1 MEGNI
6 YINGLIGSLP
16 NEVGVELIDVIQQVK
31 KQTDLTSLSVH
42 INSEG
47 GVVNVGFDIYH
58 YLKSLNIPITTIGSG
73 MVASIATVIFMAGNR
88 RILKDNTRF
97 MIHLPMGGVEGTSDE
112 IANYAL
118 DVKNTEKKIVDFYKK
133 ELDTTEE
140 AIRPLLNNKT
150 WLNDSQLDS
159 LGFTTEIRMPVVA
172 KAYIENNNNNHKN
185 KDMTENDKGFFM
197 GLFDAFH
204 KKNKGIVNLNLTDA
218 NGTAVVFPDLNE
230 GDKPKVGDKA
240 TIEDK
245 PAEGEV
251 LIDSLTYVFAS
262 GVISEIKEMSA
273 DDSEEMKALKAEN
286 ESLKEQLTTANA
298 NKENILQD
306 VVNLKKQITS
316 RFDFED
322 KKEIKEKELEAPTKR
337 QLLKD

>member
-31 KQTDLTSLSVH
+31 KQTDLTSLNVH

-47 GVVNVGFDIYH
+47 GVVNVGFDIYN
-58 YLKSLNIPITTIGSG
+58 YIKSLNIPITTIGSG
-73 MVASIATVIFMAGNR
+73 LVASIATVIFMAGNR

-112 IANYAL
+112 IADYAI
-118 DVKNTEKKIVDFYKK
+118 DVKNTEKKIIDFYKK
-133 ELDTTEE
+133 ELDITEE
-140 AIRPLLNNKT
+140 AIRPLLNNET

-172 KAYIENNNNNHKN
+172 KAYINNNNQNN
-185 KDMTENDKGFFM
+185 NDMTENDKGFFT
-197 GLFDAFH
+197 GLFTAFY
-204 KKNKGIVNLNLTDA
+204 KKNQIVGLNLTDA
-218 NGTAVVFPDLNE
+218 NGATVVFSELND

-240 TIEDK
+240 TIEHK
-245 PAEGEV
+245 PADGEV
-251 LIDSLTYVFAS
+251 LIDGVTYVFTS
-262 GVISEIKEMSA
+262 GVISEIKEA
-273 DDSEEMKALKAEN
+273 AGEEDSEEMKALKLEN
-286 ESLKEQLTTANA
+286 ESLRSQLAVVNLS
-298 NKENILQD
+298 NENIVKD
-306 VVNLKKQITS
+306 VIELKKQITS

-322 KKEIKEKELEAPTKR
+322 KKEIKEKELEVPTKR
-337 QLLKD
+337 KLLKD

>member
-16 NEVGVELIDVIQQVK
+16 NEIGVELIDVIQQVK
-31 KQTDLTSLSVH
+31 KQMDLTSLNVH

-133 ELDTTEE
+133 ELDITEE
-140 AIRPLLNNKT
+140 AIRPLLNNET

-172 KAYIENNNNNHKN
+172 KAYIENNNNHKN

-204 KKNKGIVNLNLTDA
+204 KKNKTIVNLNLTDA

-230 GDKPKVGDKA
+230 GDMPKVGDKA

-251 LIDSLTYVFAS
+251 MIDGVHYVFVA
-262 GVISEIKEMSA
+262 GVISEIKEMPA

-298 NKENILQD
+298 SNETILQD

-322 KKEIKEKELEAPTKR
+322 KKENKTEELEAPTKR
-337 QLLKD
+337 KLLKD

>member
-16 NEVGVELIDVIQQVK
+16 NEIGVELIDVIQQVK
-31 KQTDLTSLSVH
+31 KQTDLTSLNVH

-58 YLKSLNIPITTIGSG
+58 YLKSLNIPITTVGSG
-73 MVASIATVIFMAGNR
+73 MVASIATVIFMAGDR

-112 IANYAL
+112 IASYAL
-118 DVKNTEKKIVDFYKK
+118 DVKNTEKRIVDFYKK
-133 ELDTTEE
+133 ELDITEE
-140 AIRPLLNNKT
+140 AIRPLLNNET

-159 LGFTTEIRMPVVA
+159 LNFTTEIRMPVMA
-172 KAYIENNNNNHKN
+172 RAYMNNNNLKN
-185 KDMTENDKGFFM
+185 EDMTENDKGFFM
-197 GLFDAFH
+197 GLFDAFS
-204 KKNKGIVNLNLTDA
+204 KKNQKVVNLNLTDA
-218 NGTAVVFPDLNE
+218 NGVAVVFPDLNE

-251 LIDSLTYVFAS
+251 MIDGVDYVFV
-262 GVISEIKEMSA
+262 GGLISEIKEKTA

-286 ESLKEQLTTANA
+286 ESLKEQLTTAVA
-298 NKENILQD
+298 NKETILQD

-316 RFDFED
+316 RFEFED
-322 KKEIKEKELEAPTKR
+322 KKEIKTEELEAPTKR
-337 QLLKD
+337 KLFKD